1 MKQQTLGPDFPRPIH
16 ETDPALLDAQRQKAN
31 DAIRLQ
37 SVIQTIKDLREDA
50 MLPYKHDLDQLNA
63 RRATLELVNG
73 YRSIVEA
80 MEDARV
86 RSLEAPDAEFVVW
99 AIPMPK
105 PGKGAPPKPWI
116 RVGTPLEANDSA
128 NQEGGEVWEFGRWLN
143 GVRLDAPVSRSPL
156 HGDQPGQ
163 EAA

>member
-63 RRATLELVNG
+63 LRATLELVNG

-80 MEDARV
+80 ILCAGLKAVLR
-86 RSLEAPDAEFVVW
+86 
-99 AIPMPK
+99 
-105 PGKGAPPKPWI
+105 
-116 RVGTPLEANDSA
+116 
-128 NQEGGEVWEFGRWLN
+128 
-143 GVRLDAPVSRSPL
+143 
-156 HGDQPGQ
+156 
-163 EAA
+163 